1 MNGASKVAQ
10 QVGALRSRMFRSFSQ
25 RNYRVYFAGHS
36 VSVAGTWMQRIGQ
49 DWLLLEL
56 TGSPLVLGVA
66 LFCQFLPVL
75 LLSPWG
81 GLLVDRTDT
90 RRLLM
95 VTQALQAALAVT
107 LAVVTLTGVATVTWV
122 FLLAIGLGIVSAV
135 DVPARQTFVSE
146 LVDDADIVNAQ
157 ALTGVMHNL
166 GRLLGP
172 ALAGVL
178 ILLVGVGITFVVNA
192 VSFVAVLVSL
202 TAIDVGRL
210 HAVPVQPRGRG
221 QLREGVAY
229 VWRTPELRAT
239 VLIVAIVSLLGQ
251 NFRVVFPVL
260 ASETFAGDAGTYG
273 VMTSALGIGAVL
285 GSFASAAATRA
296 DSWRFL
302 WTCVGFGAANLLVAV
317 SPTLGIALAA
327 IALLGVLNLMLNVLG
342 RAILLVNTAPQM
354 RGRVIAIHST
364 VFLGA
369 TPFGGVAVG
378 ALVEV
383 GGPRAGLVLAA
394 ASAVVAAAAAFPAL
408 RRVRAA
414 RAGEP
419 SAVATEQPAG

>member
-1 MNGASKVAQ
+1 VKVPGRF
-10 QVGALRSRMFRSFSQ
+10 VALRSRMLRSFSQ
-25 RNYRVYFAGHS
+25 RNYRTYFAGHS

-56 TGSPLVLGVA
+56 TGSPLVLGIS

-75 LLSPWG
+75 LLSAWG
-81 GLLVDRTDT
+81 GVLVDRTDT

-95 VTQALQAALAVT
+95 VTQALQAALAAT
-107 LAVVTLTGVATVTWV
+107 LAVVTLTGVVTVMWV
-122 FLLAIGLGIVSAV
+122 YVLAVGLGVVSAV

-178 ILLVGVGITFVVNA
+178 ILLVGVGVTFVVNA
-192 VSFVAVLVSL
+192 VSFVAVLISL
-202 TAIDVGRL
+202 GMIDVSRL
-210 HAVPVQPRGRG
+210 HRVPVQPRRRG
-221 QLREGVAY
+221 QLREGMAY

-239 VLIVAIVSLLGQ
+239 VLLVAVVSLLGQ

-260 ASETFAGDAGTYG
+260 ASETFDGDASTYG
-273 VMTSALGIGAVL
+273 LITSALGIGAVV

-302 WTCVGFGAANLLVAV
+302 WTCVAFGVSNLLVAV
-317 SPTLGIALAA
+317 SPTLGIALATV
-327 IALLGVLNLMLNVLG
+327 ALLGVLNLMLNVLG
-342 RAILLVNTAPQM
+342 RAILLDNTVPQM

-364 VFLGA
+364 VFLGS
-369 TPFGGVAVG
+369 TPFGGLAVG

-383 GGPRAGLVLAA
+383 GGARAGLVLAA
-394 ASAVVAAAAAFPAL
+394 VASVVAAAAAFPAL
-408 RRVRAA
+408 RRVRSA
-414 RAGEP
+414 RLGGRAELPQGDA
-419 SAVATEQPAG
+419 SA